1 MSTLN
6 PFEDITNITFADC
19 KLDREKYADVL
30 TDIVRTNPNGFVL
43 AIDNKWGTGKTTF
56 VNMWRN
62 KLKKKEDFK
71 TLYFNAWENDFE
83 NNPFVAITAEL
94 KELLGEEDSKTFKAV
109 LEKGSMIAKSALP
122 SILKNL
128 AKKHGG
134 EELAEALEKTSE
146 GILASFGDD
155 IQDYIER
162 KKNIKDFHTQLENYI
177 AENSNE
183 QPIVF
188 IIDELDRCRPD
199 YAVAVLENIKHL
211 FSVKGIVF
219 VLSIDKEQLG
229 HAVCGVYG
237 SEKMDSNEYLRRFI
251 DVEYSL
257 PVPELKNYLAYLM
270 EVHNLNEF
278 FSLGIRKGE
287 VLKGETDNFIKV
299 AIFLFKLKGITLRQQ
314 EKIIRHAGITL
325 RSFTSNAFIIP
336 ELLIYLI
343 YLRSIY
349 GDIYSQIRNR
359 ELSHKDLLD
368 KIEITLQGVLDEKN
382 ENYIRVNIEAFM
394 VLFYNEYLD
403 YDDKNKLKSISE
415 FSSENDLGL
424 KSKFDYNQNQVL
436 FSDYIIHERDNY
448 HRSRV
453 PIDYLL
459 KKIDLIEPLQDM

>member
-109 LEKGSMIAKSALP
+109 LEKKSMIAKSALP

-162 KKNIKDFHTQLENYI
+162 KKNIKDFHTQRSE
-177 AENSNE
+177 ERR
-183 QPIVF
+183 V
-188 IIDELDRCRPD
+188 
-199 YAVAVLENIKHL
+199 
-211 FSVKGIVF
+211 G
-219 VLSIDKEQLG
+219 KE
-229 HAVCGVYG
+229 C
-237 SEKMDSNEYLRRFI
+237 
-251 DVEYSL
+251 
-257 PVPELKNYLAYLM
+257 
-270 EVHNLNEF
+270 
-278 FSLGIRKGE
+278 
-287 VLKGETDNFIKV
+287 
-299 AIFLFKLKGITLRQQ
+299 
-314 EKIIRHAGITL
+314 
-325 RSFTSNAFIIP
+325 
-336 ELLIYLI
+336 
-343 YLRSIY
+343 
-349 GDIYSQIRNR
+349 
-359 ELSHKDLLD
+359 
-368 KIEITLQGVLDEKN
+368 
-382 ENYIRVNIEAFM
+382 
-394 VLFYNEYLD
+394 
-403 YDDKNKLKSISE
+403 
-415 FSSENDLGL
+415 
-424 KSKFDYNQNQVL
+424 
-436 FSDYIIHERDNY
+436 
-448 HRSRV
+448 RSRWWR
-453 PIDYLL
+453 D
-459 KKIDLIEPLQDM
+459 Q